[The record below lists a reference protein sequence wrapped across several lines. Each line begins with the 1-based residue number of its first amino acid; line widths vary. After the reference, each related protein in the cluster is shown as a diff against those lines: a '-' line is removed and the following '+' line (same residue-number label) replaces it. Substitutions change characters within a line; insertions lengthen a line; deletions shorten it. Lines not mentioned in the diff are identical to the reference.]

1 MSSRLARL
9 IESYEALIQVPWQD
23 GLAGVQKVL
32 FAVYDKSEELELR
45 AHVVEFEIAT
55 QNAGHGWLMIDISN
69 AFPEWM
75 SDHEYREG
83 YFESPDELDTC
94 LPDFIDA
101 LVEKITAHL
110 SAQNSNS
117 VVALLGVGCLFG
129 LAKTSEVVGRIAD
142 QVQGRLLV
150 LFPGEVDQNNYRLL
164 DARDGWNYQAVPIT
178 ASDKLKL

>member
-9 IESYEALIQVPWQD
+9 IESYEALISVPWQD

-55 QNAGHGWLMIDISN
+55 QNAGHGWSMIDISN

-75 SDHEYREG
+75 AEHEYREG
-83 YFESPDELDTC
+83 YFESPDDLETC

-101 LVEKITAHL
+101 IVEKISTHL
-110 SAQNSNS
+110 ESQNGDT

-129 LAKTSEVVGRIAD
+129 LAKTSEVVERIALD
-142 QVQGRLLV
+142 IQGRLLV
-150 LFPGEVDQNNYRLL
+150 LFPGIVNQNNYRLL

-178 ASDKLKL
+178 ASDTL

>member
-1 MSSRLARL
+1 MSSRLTRL

-23 GLAGVQKVL
+23 GLAGAQKVL
-32 FAVYDKSEELELR
+32 FAVYDKAEELELR
-45 AHVVEFEIAT
+45 AHVIEFEIAT
-55 QNAGHGWLMIDISN
+55 QNAGHRWSKIDISN

-75 SDHEYREG
+75 TAHEYRDG

-101 LVEKITAHL
+101 LVENISAHL
-110 SAQNSNS
+110 ASQDANA

-129 LAKTSEVVGRIAD
+129 FAKTSEVVGRIAA

-178 ASDKLKL
+178 ASDKLNS

>member
-1 MSSRLARL
+1 MSSRLTRL
-9 IESYEALIQVPWQD
+9 IESYETLIQVPWQD

-55 QNAGHGWLMIDISN
+55 QNADHGWSIINISN

-75 SDHEYREG
+75 AEHEYREG
-83 YFESPDELDTC
+83 YFECPDELDTC
-94 LPDFIDA
+94 MPDFIDA
-101 LVEKITAHL
+101 LVEKIIMLLASQDENT
-110 SAQNSNS
+110 

-129 LAKTSEVVGRIAD
+129 LAKTSEIVGRVAS

-164 DARDGWNYQAVPIT
+164 DARDGWNYQAVAIT
-178 ASDKLKL
+178 ASDKL